1 MYYKVGY
8 QYRLRT
14 FLEYRFQ
21 DLRLEKLMKKTNL
34 TIKTILWSLLLNVY
48 VSLSFLAGKIT
59 HMVTKLKKDG
69 NFLCLFK
76 QAN

>member
-21 DLRLEKLMKKTNL
+21 DLRLEKLLKKTNL
-34 TIKTILWSLLLNVY
+34 TIKTILWSLLLSVY
-48 VSLSFLAGKIT
+48 VSLSF
-59 HMVTKLKKDG
+59 
-69 NFLCLFK
+69 
-76 QAN
+76 